1 MKLRIGLVA
10 ASLFGALVASPAAS
24 AMPIAPAPATPQVSD
39 VEQVRMVC
47 DAWGRCFWRPNY
59 YGYYGAAAVLR
70 SPILGM
76 GRAFMVGLAIT
87 DHAIAAGD
95 SRGALRG
102 PFAFARSACVIAC
115 WRLAGAIPKLI

>member
-10 ASLFGALVASPAAS
+10 ASLLGALVASPAAS

-59 YGYYGAAAVLR
+59 YGYYAPR
-70 SPILGM
+70 PYY
-76 GRAFMVGLAIT
+76 
-87 DHAIAAGD
+87 
-95 SRGALRG
+95 G
-102 PFAFARSACVIAC
+102 PRYAP
-115 WRLAGAIPKLI
+115 RLYGGPRYYGPRYRRW

>member
-1 MKLRIGLVA
+1 MNLKIGLVA
-10 ASLFGALVASPAAS
+10 ASLFGAVIASPAAS

-70 SPILGM
+70 SPILW
-76 GRAFMVGLAIT
+76 VW
-87 DHAIAAGD
+87 AALLWWP
-95 SRGALRG
+95 RYYG
-102 PFAFARSACVIAC
+102 PRYRR
-115 WRLAGAIPKLI
+115 W